1 MFTGNFTSKNFEN
14 LCPNLQKP
22 PLPSKIL
29 LAYTSA
35 ALDFSWIASKFFQ
48 AEAIIF
54 LKVKNRK
61 ITSKVFLSQSVS
73 LLVGIV

>member
-1 MFTGNFTSKNFEN
+1 MFTGNLTSKNFEN

-29 LAYTSA
+29 LAYTFA
-35 ALDFSWIASKFFQ
+35 ALDFSWTTSKFFQ
-48 AEAIIF
+48 VAAIIF
-54 LKVKNRK
+54 LKVTNRK
-61 ITSKVFLSQSVS
+61 IASKVFLSQSVS